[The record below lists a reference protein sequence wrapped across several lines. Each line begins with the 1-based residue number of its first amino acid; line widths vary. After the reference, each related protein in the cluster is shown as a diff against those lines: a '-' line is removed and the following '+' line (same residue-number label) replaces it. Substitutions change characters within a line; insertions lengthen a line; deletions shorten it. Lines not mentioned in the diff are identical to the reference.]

1 MAEGTGTQGTER
13 IFDRE
18 TLLDLTVNFIPLGII
33 LFFIVL
39 FLVFRPFGTDLV
51 ATVISM
57 GLLVIPFAAL
67 AILTY
72 FAGKVITEAER
83 YGESE
88 TAEDVAET
96 AIGVGEGSTDDGDG
110 SGDDGGDGDGGDDS
124 DEGHPS
130 TEAGGTGAGAG
141 AETDRAQRT
150 GSPESE
156 DDGDGDGA
164 ETSNSNDVGEPS
176 ESDEDEAG
184 DETE

>member
-110 SGDDGGDGDGGDDS
+110 SGDDGGGG

-164 ETSNSNDVGEPS
+164 ETSNSNDAGEPS

>member
-39 FLVFRPFGTDLV
+39 FLMFRPFGTDLV

-110 SGDDGGDGDGGDDS
+110 SGDDGGGG

-141 AETDRAQRT
+141 AGTDRAQRT

-156 DDGDGDGA
+156 DDSDGDGA

>member
-110 SGDDGGDGDGGDDS
+110 SRDDEDGGDDS

-141 AETDRAQRT
+141 AGTDRAQRT

-156 DDGDGDGA
+156 DDSDGDGA
-164 ETSNSNDVGEPS
+164 ETSNSNDAGEPF

>member
-1 MAEGTGTQGTER
+1 MADGTGTQGTDR

-18 TLLDLTVNFIPLGII
+18 TLLDLTVNVIPLGII

-39 FLVFRPFGTDLV
+39 FIAFRPFGVDLV

-88 TAEDVAET
+88 TAEDVAQT
-96 AIGVGEGSTDDGDG
+96 AIGVGEGAADGTDESTDGDT
-110 SGDDGGDGDGGDDS
+110 
-124 DEGHPS
+124 HPS
-130 TEAGGTGAGAG
+130 TEASGTGATAG
-141 AETDRAQRT
+141 ADTDRAQRT
-150 GSPESE
+150 GSRSEGAESE
-156 DDGDGDGA
+156 SEGA
-164 ETSNSNDVGEPS
+164 S
-176 ESDEDEAG
+176 EE
-184 DETE
+184 